1 MLELYSGI
9 TFLTFFDY
17 IKESE
22 LQEIKNKL
30 ENILNTPINIH
41 RDENYYKHKFNEAK
55 EDSSFVSF
63 GTNNGCVNFSKE
75 KIKECKSIFKNQV
88 VCNISR
94 GMSGVKEDI
103 KWINPYDELMTSRLE
118 KLGYSE
124 FDLEDE
130 HIQEFINKH
139 GIENLEKGYL
149 VVNSYESSENN
160 LLYNVQIVGRLGK
173 SNFKNTFDA
182 RMKAKKDGIKFIEDI
197 PHLPKHI
204 YLDTLENREIINKA
218 IKENKI
224 YWTIENYL
232 YSLDKKEEDL
242 PKEETTRYKYEKEY
256 GKVDHLVWI
265 YIDKS
270 NYSIEEQQILED
282 KFEIYQDTFSHA
294 FINNKELFIS
304 HLDKEKL
311 EYALIVS
318 LLKN

>member
-17 IKESE
+17 IRESE

-118 KLGYSE
+118 KLGYSK

-149 VVNSYESSENN
+149 IVNSYESSENN

-182 RMKAKKDGIKFIEDI
+182 RIKAKRDGIKFIEDI

-218 IKENKI
+218 IKEDKI

-232 YSLDKKEEDL
+232 YSLDKKEADL

-311 EYALIVS
+311 EYDLIVS